1 MVSELFCS
9 SDFTWKIYSFGRQC
23 IRYHVKAFENTIIRY
38 PSIWRRYLI
47 IVISCKKSPICW
59 RISVHAALNKVY
71 PSHNNLH
78 LFLIL
83 GCMGMVW
90 YVCWLWLSFEKPCL
104 HPTISGRELLYIEK
118 SLGSSVQIA
127 MPTLA
132 TTPWREFAH
141 SMPVYAIIVANFCR
155 SWNFYLLV
163 LFQASYLKSTFHLQ
177 IQEVSY
183 WRW

>member
-38 PSIWRRYLI
+38 P
-47 IVISCKKSPICW
+47 
-59 RISVHAALNKVY
+59 NKVY

-183 WRW
+183 